1 MFKTTVSPRFG
12 DIDGLKHAN
21 NIAVAIWFEQ
31 ARNSV
36 YRLFTADL
44 DLSYEKWKL
53 IMARTE
59 YDYVGEMFYG
69 DDVTIV
75 TYISRIG
82 NSSFTITQEAWQQ
95 ERMRAIG
102 RSVLVHY
109 DFINKRSIPI
119 PDDIRNVLKEHL
131 QEEVNRSH
139 KDWLNI

>member
-31 ARNSV
+31 ARNSI
-36 YRLFTADL
+36 YRLFTPDL